1 MPREAKITVGII
13 LALAGALVIREWWGS
28 VVVVLKGLLGWVL
41 LLVGGWVLLSGLQQ
55 MNWTALDRSLRLRLQ
70 FLKQQGRHYAS
81 NAMRRCPQCHAQTE
95 VGARFCVDCGAV
107 LP

>member
-13 LALAGALVIREWWGS
+13 LAIAGVLVIREWWGS
-28 VVVVLKGLLGWVL
+28 VVVVLQGLLGWVL
-41 LLVGGWVLLSGLQQ
+41 LLVGGLVLLSGLQQ
-55 MNWTALDRSLRLRLQ
+55 MNWTALERSLWLRLQ

-81 NAMRRCPQCHAQTE
+81 NAIRRCPQCHARTE
-95 VGARFCVDCGAV
+95 AGARFCVDCGAA